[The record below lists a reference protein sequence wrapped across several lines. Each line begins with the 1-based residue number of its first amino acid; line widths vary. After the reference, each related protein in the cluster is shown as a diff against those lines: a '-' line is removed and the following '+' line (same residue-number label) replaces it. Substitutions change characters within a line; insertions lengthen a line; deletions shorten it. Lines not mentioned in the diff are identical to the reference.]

1 MKEKDKL
8 KSVVEMGGG
17 SFSRSLGIELRSGKS
32 EEIFKWFL
40 ASILFG
46 ARIGERIAI
55 NTYEEFDRRGVI
67 TPQSIL
73 ETGWDGL
80 VEILDAGG
88 YVRYDFK
95 TATKLL
101 AVMGALVE
109 RYEGDLNRLHL
120 RASDPGDLENRL
132 IDLGKGIGKVTVNI
146 FLRELRG
153 VWDKAQPQFQDLALL
168 AARRLGHV
176 PTTPPGE
183 PLAHLMDKWVAQ
195 GGSEEDFPSLESSLV
210 RLAKDYCRHERCS
223 QCPAAELCPH
233 RLSKGAE

>member
-1 MKEKDKL
+1 MKQKDKL
-8 KSVVEMGGG
+8 KSVVEKAGG
-17 SFSRSLGIELRSGKS
+17 SFSRSLGIELRQGKS

-46 ARIGERIAI
+46 ARIGEGIAI
-55 NTYEEFDRRGVI
+55 KTYEEFDRRGVI

-101 AVMGALVE
+101 EVMGALVE
-109 RYEGDLNRLHL
+109 RYQDDLNRLHL
-120 RASDPGDLENRL
+120 RASDAGDLENRL
-132 IDLGKGIGKVTVNI
+132 MDLGKGIGKVTVNI

-153 VWDKAQPQFQDLALL
+153 VWDKAQPQL
-168 AARRLGHV
+168 
-176 PTTPPGE
+176 
-183 PLAHLMDKWVAQ
+183 
-195 GGSEEDFPSLESSLV
+195 
-210 RLAKDYCRHERCS
+210 
-223 QCPAAELCPH
+223 
-233 RLSKGAE
+233 

>member
-8 KSVVEMGGG
+8 KSVVEKGGG
-17 SFSRSLGIELRSGKS
+17 SFSRSLGIDLRSGKS

-46 ARIGERIAI
+46 ARIGEGIAI
-55 NTYEEFDRRGVI
+55 KTYEEFDRRGVI

-101 AVMGALVE
+101 AVMGALVD
-109 RYEGDLNRLHL
+109 RYDGDLNRLH
-120 RASDPGDLENRL
+120 RQASDSGDVENQL
-132 IDLGKGIGKVTVNI
+132 VDLGKGIGKVTVNI

-153 VWDKAQPQFQDLALL
+153 VWDKAQPQLQDLALL
-168 AARRLGHV
+168 SAQRLGLL

-183 PLAHLMDKWVAQ
+183 PLAYLMDKWVAQ
-195 GGSEEDFPSLESSLV
+195 GGSEVDFPSLESSLV
-210 RLAKDYCRHERCS
+210 RLAKNYCRHERCS
-223 QCPAAELCPH
+223 PCPAAELCPH
-233 RLSKGAE
+233 RLSKGTE

>member
-8 KSVVEMGGG
+8 KSVVEKGGG
-17 SFSRSLGIELRSGKS
+17 SFSRFLGIELRSGKS

-46 ARIGERIAI
+46 ARIGEGIAI
-55 NTYEEFDRRGVI
+55 KTYEEFDRRGVI

-80 VEILDAGG
+80 VEILDAGA

-101 AVMGALVE
+101 AVMGTLVE
-109 RYEGDLNRLHL
+109 MYEGDLNRLHL
-120 RASDPGDLENRL
+120 QASDSGDLENRL
-132 IDLGKGIGKVTVNI
+132 IDLGNGIGKVTVNI

-153 VWDKAQPQFQDLALL
+153 VWDKAQPQLQDLALL
-168 AARRLGHV
+168 SARRLGLL

-183 PLAHLMDKWVAQ
+183 PLTSLMEEWVSQ
-195 GGSEEDFPSLESSLV
+195 GGSEVDFPSLESSLV
-210 RLAKDYCRHERCS
+210 RLAKNYCRHERCS
-223 QCPAAELCPH
+223 PCPAAELCPH
-233 RLSKGAE
+233 RLSKGAK